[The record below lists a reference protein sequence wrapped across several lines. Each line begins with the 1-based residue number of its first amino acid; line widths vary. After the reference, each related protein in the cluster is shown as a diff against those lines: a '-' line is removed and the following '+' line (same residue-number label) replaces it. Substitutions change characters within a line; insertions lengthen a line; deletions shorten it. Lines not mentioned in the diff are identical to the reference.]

1 MLGFPHP
8 RGLGTSQQGP
18 SPDEA
23 SVGARLTSPTLPS
36 FLRHKGQSGDQGTP
50 FPLPSVTLLPRLQER
65 KRSSYE
71 KNRGGGGPRG
81 KLGRKGHVVKTVE
94 VCGMFTIL

>member
-8 RGLGTSQQGP
+8 WGLGTSQQGP

-71 KNRGGGGPRG
+71 KNRGGGGASG
-81 KLGRKGHVVKTVE
+81 KTGKKGS
-94 VCGMFTIL
+94 CG